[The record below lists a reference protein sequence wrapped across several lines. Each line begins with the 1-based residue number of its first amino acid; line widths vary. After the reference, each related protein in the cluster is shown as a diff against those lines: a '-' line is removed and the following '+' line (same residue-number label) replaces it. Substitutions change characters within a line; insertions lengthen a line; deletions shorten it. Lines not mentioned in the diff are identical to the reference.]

1 MTNNA
6 APKGIIAAVSTPLT
20 RGQAPDIPRFL
31 DHCRWLLANGCVGLA
46 PLGTTGESNSLGMAE
61 RRFLIEA
68 IGKSDLPL
76 ERLIVGTGSSSAAD
90 ATHLSRAALDT
101 GVNGILMLP
110 PFFYKNPSEEG
121 LFRYFA
127 AVAEGLKGRTPR
139 IFLYHFPLMSAVPIT
154 LNLVRR
160 LRAAFPGVFVGL
172 KDSGVDFANT
182 SAFIDE
188 FPGFEVFAGS
198 ETFAAMTLD
207 AGGWGCISAT
217 VNLTAPIVA
226 DRISCAPG
234 SRAEELDRKIDDLRS
249 EVGALGNVS
258 AVKAVLANYLKDP
271 DWARTAPP
279 NVPLDDAVAQQLA
292 DRLDSIAGLRSRF
305 GKAAA

>member
-6 APKGIIAAVSTPLT
+6 APKGVFAAVSTPVT
-20 RGQAPDIPRFL
+20 RGEAPDIPRFL
-31 DHCRWLLANGCVGLA
+31 NHCHWLLSNGCVGLA

-61 RRFLIEA
+61 RRLLIEA
-68 IGKSDLPL
+68 IGMSDLPK
-76 ERLIVGTGSSSAAD
+76 ERMIVGTGSSSATD

-101 GVNGILMLP
+101 GVNGILLLP

-127 AVAEGLKGRTPR
+127 AIAEGLDAWTPR
-139 IFLYHFPLMSAVPIT
+139 IFLYHFPKMSAVPIT

-160 LRAAFPGVFVGL
+160 LRTAFPGMFVGF
-172 KDSGVDFANT
+172 KDSGLDFEHT
-182 SAFIDE
+182 SAFIRE

-226 DRISCAPG
+226 ERISGASG
-234 SRAEELDRKIDDLRS
+234 RNAEVLDRMIDDLRS
-249 EVGALGNVS
+249 EVSALGNVS

-271 DWARTAPP
+271 EWARTVPP
-279 NVPLDDAVAQQLA
+279 NVPIDDAAAARLA

-305 GKAAA
+305 SKAA